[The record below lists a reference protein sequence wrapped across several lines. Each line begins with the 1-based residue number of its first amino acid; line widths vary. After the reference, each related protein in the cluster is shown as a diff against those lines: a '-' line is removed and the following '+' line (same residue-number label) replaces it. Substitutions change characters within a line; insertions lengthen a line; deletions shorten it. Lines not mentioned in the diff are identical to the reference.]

1 MSDLEFLATI
11 TGSDTSEINPL
22 IGSPLQP
29 EHVLQLSRAQEYAGF
44 DGTLV
49 TESSTSAHAFVL
61 GAQVLAATERM
72 RVIVA
77 ARPGVTAPTSL
88 QRAVATLDAFHPDR
102 IGLHVPPVD
111 NDAEYRREGD
121 RTTRTERQARRRE
134 YLDLL
139 GVLARARLPVNYA
152 GAFYRLDGAWTAVR
166 PRHPVPV
173 YLSGLSTA
181 ADEVAACSAD
191 VYLLPAEPTA
201 QVRDR
206 IARVRA
212 VAGTRKIRFGLRL
225 RPLIGTDP
233 ADAERL
239 ADRVLRTRRVGETR
253 ALKNATGALDDARE
267 LIGTSAHI
275 AETLLRYAAMGVT
288 VFQLRGYAPRADV
301 ERFAELV
308 SLVRRRASGV
318 RGSDVDPVRIPA

>member
-1 MSDLEFLATI
+1 MSELEFLATT

-29 EHVLQLSRAQEYAGF
+29 EHVLQLSRDQEEAGF

-61 GAQVLAATERM
+61 GTQLLAATQRM
-72 RVIVA
+72 RAVVA

-88 QRAVATLDAFHPDR
+88 HRAVATLDAFHPGR
-102 IGLHVPPVD
+102 VGLYVPPVD

-134 YLDLL
+134 FLDLV
-139 GVLARARLPVNYA
+139 GVLARATLPVNYE
-152 GAFYRLDGAWTAVR
+152 GAFYRLEGAWTAVR
-166 PRHPVPV
+166 PCHPVPV

-181 ADEVAACSAD
+181 ADEVAARFAD
-191 VYLLPAEPTA
+191 VYLLPTEPTA
-201 QVRDR
+201 QIRDR

-212 VAGTRKIRFGLRL
+212 TAGTRTIRFGLRL
-225 RPLIGTDP
+225 RPLIGADP
-233 ADAERL
+233 AEAERL
-239 ADRVLRTRRVGETR
+239 ADRVLRTRRVGEPR

-267 LIGTSAHI
+267 LVGTSAHV
-275 AETLLRYAAMGVT
+275 AETMLRYLAMGIT
-288 VFQLRGYAPRADV
+288 VFQLHGYAPRADV
-301 ERFAELV
+301 ERFAELI
-308 SLVRRRASGV
+308 SLVRPRASAA
-318 RGSDVDPVRIPA
+318 RGSDVEPVRISA